1 MKKQYDEKGFIEFRD
16 SIIKEISLNELSN
29 LFSEERDEKVTS
41 HKKIRVYKES
51 LRDKIINKYLNELFS
66 IKTIS
71 NIYKISEKEVN
82 KILNDSG
89 LK

>member
-41 HKKIRVYKES
+41 HKKIMVYKES
-51 LRDKIINKYLNELFS
+51 LRDKVINKYLNELFS